1 MNEIG
6 EDAFAHCWALKRIVI
21 PAGVEKVGEHAFWEC
36 YSLQNIAVLSDD
48 TKIAEDAFED
58 CPGTV
63 KRGTGSLF

>member
-1 MNEIG
+1 M
-6 EDAFAHCWALKRIVI
+6 I

-48 TKIAEDAFED
+48 TEIAEDAFED

>member
-1 MNEIG
+1 MSASLVVSYMFIR
-6 EDAFAHCWALKRIVI
+6 DR
-21 PAGVEKVGEHAFWEC
+21 VGEHAFWEC

-48 TKIAEDAFED
+48 TEIAEDAFED